1 MAHELK
7 KHLLL
12 AMLAATLAA
21 CGGGSSGGNSD
32 GGGRTDEP
40 SDGGGD
46 SGGGDSGGGTA
57 SNLTTNSM
65 TPLQV
70 GVADNAS
77 QTAKTIN
84 GQLLADG
91 NWILSTHLSNSGGN
105 SYSSL
110 YLSYISVDDSLATP
124 MTFTGPQAT
133 LGLISANAGTM
144 YNGDFPLAMA
154 ADPSDNSVWL
164 AYIKSEPVS
173 MGMYDTLVV
182 NHCAATDD
190 AGNMVVACDIH
201 YTIGVSSYDAL
212 NGTQADMNNRNALL
226 ANGVMLAVSESGDHS
241 AAIGWGYNIS
251 EADNDNIATNDATDF
266 QFRACSVVSGAVSC
280 AASSSFASG
289 TRLNYNNLH
298 VDDVKL
304 AKNGSNL
311 GYVANTHTNP
321 YYFGP
326 GDGDD
331 FYESWSGMMG
341 DGTVRFADAT
351 TSIAIR
357 GGNLPY
363 GTHVRS
369 SLVVNPAGGYLLAGR
384 YEEESFGDGTL
395 KLKVWKD
402 PHYCVYQAT
411 DWDTSCYAKTIT
423 LTGEAG
429 ETFVGFANEP
439 TLLTTFSNYVS
450 DLLGQRL
457 ETQTKMA
464 FMSIWTSGSKV
475 VFRPG
480 VADLQEIL
488 FRQESGQ
495 YSASSSGNGL
505 TISNATLLDADNYT
519 ASELNFG
526 AAQNV
531 ADIAAA
537 MQVKFVDQ
545 SATAIAYTLLGNN
558 GGVIVTTQP
567 GTASEASELFRTSGN
582 DTSFNGSTASK
593 AIVTTIDE
601 EPVVFTR
608 NTDNG
613 SNYWYYRLLD

>member
-40 SDGGGD
+40 SDGGN
-46 SGGGDSGGGTA
+46 SGGGTT

-70 GVADNAS
+70 GVADNAG

-91 NWILSTHLSNSGGN
+91 NWILSTHLQTSGGN

-133 LGLISANAGTM
+133 LGLMSANAGTM

-182 NHCAATDD
+182 NHCAATDN
-190 AGNMVVACDIH
+190 AGNMVVACDIG
-201 YTIGVSSYDAL
+201 YEIGVSSYNAL
-212 NGTQADMNNRNALL
+212 NSTQADMNNRNALL
-226 ANGVMLAVSESGDHS
+226 ANGVKLAVSESGDHS
-241 AAIGWGYNIS
+241 AAIGWGYNVS
-251 EADNDNIATNDATDF
+251 EIDNDNITTNDATDF

-341 DGTVRFADAT
+341 DGTVNFADVPLG
-351 TSIAIR
+351 IAIR
-357 GGNLPY
+357 GGNQPY
-363 GTHVRS
+363 GTHLRS

-411 DWDTSCYAKTIT
+411 DWDTSCYSKTIT
-423 LTGEAG
+423 LTGESG

-439 TLLTTFSNYVS
+439 TLHTLSSIYKS
-450 DLLGQRL
+450 DFTGDRL
-457 ETQTKMA
+457 ETKTKMA

-480 VADLQEIL
+480 VADLQEIVY
-488 FRQESGQ
+488 RQESGS
-495 YSASSSGNGL
+495 YTVPGGYAL
-505 TISNATLLDADNYT
+505 TINNANLLDADNYT

-567 GTASEASELFRTSGN
+567 GTANEASQLFRTSGN

-593 AIVTTIDE
+593 AVVTTIDD

-608 NTDNG
+608 NTNNG
-613 SNYWYYRLLD
+613 STTWYYRIRN